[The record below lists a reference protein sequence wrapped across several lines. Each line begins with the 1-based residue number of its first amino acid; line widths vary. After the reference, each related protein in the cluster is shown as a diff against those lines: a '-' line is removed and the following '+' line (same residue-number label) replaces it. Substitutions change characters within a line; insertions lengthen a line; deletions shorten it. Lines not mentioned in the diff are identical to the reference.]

1 MSCRNVHL
9 KLASSSNQHF
19 ILADGSAAKPYRLE
33 NAAHLLQDRE
43 LALAAELQA
52 EQLEWRLLHS
62 PGSVSGDATR

>member
-33 NAAHLLQDRE
+33 NA
-43 LALAAELQA
+43 ELQA